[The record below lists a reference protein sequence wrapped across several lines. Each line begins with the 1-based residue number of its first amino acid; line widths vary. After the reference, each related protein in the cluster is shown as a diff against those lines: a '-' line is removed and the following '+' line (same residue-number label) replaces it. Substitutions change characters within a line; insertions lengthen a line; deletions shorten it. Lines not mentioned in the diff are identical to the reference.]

1 MKILQIYELGP
12 LDQKVYNGI
21 DVAILETS
29 RELSRLGHEVT
40 ILTGKGLGRG
50 DIEGIEILQ
59 VDFLGAMKRTWS
71 PTNLS
76 LARQLFFPLAVLGR
90 KLGGF
95 DIYHGHIYVSGLI
108 AWYLGRKH
116 GGRVVNTLHGSYY
129 PVWGLISHPL
139 KARFYKA
146 GERFLAPLLAK
157 LCDLQIHT
165 GEYFANN
172 VVEWGAPREK
182 IRVIQNGVDR
192 RMFCPKDHL
201 KDGCEIFTA
210 RRLVKKNGVEYL
222 LKAMK
227 LVLEEVEC
235 SLTIAGDGPE
245 RMRMEKLSEKLGI
258 SEKVHFLGLVPH
270 QDIPRHLA
278 RADLAVIPSIVEA
291 SSLFLLEAMA
301 MGKPV
306 IASRVGDIPQIL
318 NGAGT
323 LVEPMDERSLA
334 REIVAVFKHGD
345 KRMIGRK
352 ALEEVKKRSW
362 RKVAKKIE
370 EEYSRLC
377 ET

>member
-1 MKILQIYELGP
+1 
-12 LDQKVYNGI
+12 
-21 DVAILETS
+21 
-29 RELSRLGHEVT
+29 
-40 ILTGKGLGRG
+40 
-50 DIEGIEILQ
+50 
-59 VDFLGAMKRTWS
+59 
-71 PTNLS
+71 
-76 LARQLFFPLAVLGR
+76 
-90 KLGGF
+90 
-95 DIYHGHIYVSGLI
+95 
-108 AWYLGRKH
+108 
-116 GGRVVNTLHGSYY
+116 
-129 PVWGLISHPL
+129 
-139 KARFYKA
+139 
-146 GERFLAPLLAK
+146 
-157 LCDLQIHT
+157 
-165 GEYFANN
+165 
-172 VVEWGAPREK
+172 
-182 IRVIQNGVDR
+182 
-192 RMFCPKDHL
+192 MFCPKDHL